1 MATARGLRVGL
12 TGGLGSGKS
21 TVARLFA
28 DLGAHIL
35 SADEIAR
42 DLMQPGTQVFTQI
55 VARFGPTVLREDGT
69 LNRPELARL
78 AFAGGRVDE
87 LNRIIHPA
95 TIARQGELAD
105 EILALNQQAIVIV
118 ESALIFETKYGS
130 GWRDRFNR
138 MILVT
143 TPDEL
148 KIQRFTAR
156 ALAQDP
162 AADPARLKLEA
173 RRRLAQMIPDC
184 DKAPQCDFVLS
195 NDGTLEQ
202 LRSAVSAVWQSLGQQ
217 GDDAGQAVTS

>member
-1 MATARGLRVGL
+1 MKPAAGLRVGL

-28 DLGAHIL
+28 CLGAHIL

-42 DLMQPGTQVFTQI
+42 DLMQPGTPVFPNPVFTAI
-55 VARFGPTVLREDGT
+55 VTRFGPAVLREDGS

-95 TIARQGELAD
+95 AIARQGELAD
-105 EILALNQQAIVIV
+105 EIFARDPNAIVIV

-130 GWRDRFNR
+130 GWRDRFDR

-143 TPDEL
+143 APDAL
-148 KIQRFTAR
+148 KVQRFITR
-156 ALAQDP
+156 ALAHDP
-162 AADPARLKLEA
+162 AADPAQLEAEA
-173 RRRLAQMIPDC
+173 RRRLAQMISDAE
-184 DKAPQCDFVLS
+184 KAPQCDFVIP
-195 NDGTLEQ
+195 NDGTLDQ
-202 LRSAVSAVWQSLGQQ
+202 LRQNVANTWNQLSDQPG
-217 GDDAGQAVTS
+217 